1 MKVIGFCVSAC
12 QYIRQQLLQTTTPQS
27 SIKLNITCM
36 TLYTKTRR
44 GNWPTTTT
52 IITNRNLV
60 AIPNACF
67 RMQMFKVS
75 LCLAFFFFQYV
86 LHTYANSF
94 LSFQDR
100 EGISSYWLHQQV
112 CKKIKI
118 NNSFHVNGNSLPA
131 ILLFIYFHNNT
142 NVL

>member
-1 MKVIGFCVSAC
+1 MLHELN
-12 QYIRQQLLQTTTPQS
+12 QY
-27 SIKLNITCM
+27 KLCNNISNVKK
-36 TLYTKTRR
+36 TLPVYV
-44 GNWPTTTT
+44 WS
-52 IITNRNLV
+52 L
-60 AIPNACF
+60 NACF